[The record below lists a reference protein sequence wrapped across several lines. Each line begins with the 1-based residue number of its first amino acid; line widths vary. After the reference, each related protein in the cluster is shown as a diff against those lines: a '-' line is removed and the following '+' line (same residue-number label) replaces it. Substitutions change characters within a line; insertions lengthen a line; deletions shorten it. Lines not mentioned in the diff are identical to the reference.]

1 MLLKLGIILIA
12 GLQLDLQVVRLSL
25 DSVSGD

>member
-1 MLLKLGIILIA
+1 MLLKLGITLIA
-12 GLQLDLQVVRLSL
+12 GLQLDLQVVILSL